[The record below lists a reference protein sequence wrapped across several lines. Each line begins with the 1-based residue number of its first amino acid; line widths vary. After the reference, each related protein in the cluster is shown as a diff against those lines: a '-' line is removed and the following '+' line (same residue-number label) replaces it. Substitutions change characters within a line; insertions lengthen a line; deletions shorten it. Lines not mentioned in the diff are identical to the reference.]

1 MSTIQELF
9 ELLGL
14 DDKPDPWGYLDGLI
28 HNSNLSEE
36 VKKEMEYYNND
47 KTEPEILEMMIRL
60 LYDSQP
66 NPVTHGRGY
75 NQTDI
80 KRHLERL

>member
-1 MSTIQELF
+1 MTILELF

-14 DDKPDPWGYLDGLI
+14 DDKSDPWGYLDGLI
-28 HNSNLSEE
+28 HNSNLSED

-60 LYDSQP
+60 LYDSQLDP
-66 NPVTHGRGY
+66 ITQGRGF

-80 KRHLERL
+80 KRKLEQL